1 VSRSRGTD
9 GGEVGGGEAWATIT
23 LEVEPGEWP
32 VCWGCG
38 QVCWPNHSYGPRC
51 VRDLN
56 LAHARVDLI
65 VPQRNVRCETCG
77 TGWRWLS
84 FVEPYRRFT
93 KRFERA
99 GAELCCKLSIR
110 DVAEYFGL
118 SWHR

>member
-1 VSRSRGTD
+1 
-9 GGEVGGGEAWATIT
+9 
-23 LEVEPGEWP
+23 
-32 VCWGCG
+32 
-38 QVCWPNHSYGPRC
+38 
-51 VRDLN
+51 
-56 LAHARVDLI
+56 
-65 VPQRNVRCETCG
+65 
-77 TGWRWLS
+77 LS